1 MRTHIFLL
9 WILLIAP
16 ISSLTAVSHLP
27 FDASM
32 SVVPY
37 YLPPEMTHNKDW
49 KLLKQLYEDYH
60 HQSRLAKEYTIPK
73 LIHLIWLGSPLPERC
88 KLMVSSWQ
96 KYHPDWTIKVWNDE
110 DAASFQFTNQAAFDK
125 ARNWGEKSDIWRY
138 EILFRYGGLY
148 VDTDFECLQ
157 PFDDLHRSC
166 EFYTGIGQSTDPVL
180 LIGIIGSRPEHP
192 ILKAIIENVC
202 MGPGDNDFERIMQYT
217 GPYLFTRVFLAQA
230 RFCDRGTV
238 LPLPTTFFY
247 PFPGS
252 QRHRKDQEKIKQEFV
267 RPESMAVHYFA
278 TSWQ

>member
-1 MRTHIFLL
+1 MYRFILFSGIFLL
-9 WILLIAP
+9 LP
-16 ISSLTAVSHLP
+16 FYSLKAIPHHS

-32 SVVPY
+32 SFVPHY
-37 YLPPEMTHNKDW
+37 VSPETTQNEGW

-60 HQSRLAKEYTIPK
+60 HKFHLSKEYTIPK

-88 KLMVSSWQ
+88 KLMLSSWQ
-96 KYHPDWTIKVWNDE
+96 KFHPDWTIKVWNDE
-110 DAASFQFTNQAAFDK
+110 DAASFQFTNQEAFNK

-180 LIGIIGSRPEHP
+180 FIGIIGSRPSHP
-192 ILKAIIENVC
+192 ILKALIENVR

-230 RFCDRGTV
+230 GCCDPGTV
-238 LPLPTTFFY
+238 VPFPTTFFY

-252 QRHRKDQEKIKQEFV
+252 QRHRQDQENVKLEFV
-267 RPESMAVHYFA
+267 KPESMAIHYFA